1 VPKIG
6 KRLHGKKGEKTKKL
20 RFPQIGGIPSKLF
33 VEFFR
38 RNKTILLDY

>member
-6 KRLHGKKGEKTKKL
+6 KDFMVKKGDKTKKL